1 VERGAFPFSSPRNG
15 SIWLGQFDPEMVGGQ
30 MKGTVVVGKVR
41 ERTRETVGSE
51 EERKL
56 VFLTQAISLIMTD
69 KSVSLLMNHFPGI

>member
-1 VERGAFPFSSPRNG
+1 
-15 SIWLGQFDPEMVGGQ
+15 
-30 MKGTVVVGKVR
+30 VVGKVR